1 MKKLKRNIK
10 TVLFTMLVFAVQLQ
24 AQTKFDDFGRII
36 LNTYLP
42 ENIELPTEAKSLLV
56 TKMNQVT
63 SNNGMG
69 GSAINP
75 RFIITA
81 SVNIGTKD
89 IIAGPPQMIA
99 QNMDVTFFVA
109 DALTNTIFS
118 NTTLSLKGVGTN
130 ENKAFIEAFKTIN
143 PKNKEVKSF
152 LEEGKTK
159 IINYYNTQCEFIIRD
174 ALSLSKKGEFDAA
187 IHKLVVVPDVCET
200 CHKKSMD
207 TMQYIY
213 QQKID
218 KECLLIMRNAKTT
231 WMANQNAA
239 GAVKVAEIINTISP
253 FSTCEPDAGNLMR
266 EIQSKLAAEEKAQ
279 WEFQIQKHRDAIKLK
294 EEALRIDEEDRKRQA
309 ALQKDAQ
316 KQQYSLQKAD
326 QEAGGFRGVVN
337 SLVKLKM
344 SLWSDGSQQYLNSQQ
359 IDYSKVKLN

>member
-1 MKKLKRNIK
+1 
-10 TVLFTMLVFAVQLQ
+10 
-24 AQTKFDDFGRII
+24 
-36 LNTYLP
+36 
-42 ENIELPTEAKSLLV
+42 
-56 TKMNQVT
+56 
-63 SNNGMG
+63 MG

-109 DALTNTIFS
+109 DALTNTVFS
-118 NTTLSLKGVGTN
+118 NTSLSLKGIGTN

-143 PKNKEVKSF
+143 PKNKELKSF
-152 LEEGKTK
+152 LNEGKNK

-174 ALSLSKKGEFDAA
+174 ALSLSKKGEYDAA
-187 IHKLVVVPDVCET
+187 IHKLVVVPDVCEN
-200 CHKKSMD
+200 CHRKSMD

-218 KECLLIMRNAKTT
+218 KECLLIMRNAQTT
-231 WMANQNAA
+231 WMANQNSTGAA
-239 GAVKVAEIINTISP
+239 KVAEIINTISP

-266 EIQSKLAAEEKAQ
+266 QVQSKLAAEEKAQ
-279 WEFQIQKHRDAIKLK
+279 WELQIQEHRDAVKLK
-294 EEALRIDEEDRKRQA
+294 EEALRIDEEDRKRQV

-316 KQQYSLQKAD
+316 KQQYSLQKDAQKQQYSLQIYAQKQQYSLQKD
-326 QEAGGFRGVVN
+326 AQKQQYSLQKVEQEVGGFRGVVN

-344 SLWSDGSQQYLNSQQ
+344 SFWRAGSQQYLNSQQ